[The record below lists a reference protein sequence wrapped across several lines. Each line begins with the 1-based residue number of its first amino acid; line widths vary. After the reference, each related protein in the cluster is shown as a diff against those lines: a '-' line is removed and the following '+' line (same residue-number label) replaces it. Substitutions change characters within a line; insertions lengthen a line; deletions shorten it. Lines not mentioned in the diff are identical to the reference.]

1 MNIALAVMGVTLLAL
16 IMVGFFM
23 IINSQSDYFNI
34 EFLVFY
40 FIIMILLSVVMM
52 KITIFIHLCQF
63 HLYQAQC
70 FVNRRFYKH
79 NNRTSH
85 LANYQFST
93 SLKNIL

>member
-40 FIIMILLSVVMM
+40 FIIMSLLSVVMM
-52 KITIFIHLCQF
+52 KMTLP
-63 HLYQAQC
+63 
-70 FVNRRFYKH
+70 N
-79 NNRTSH
+79 
-85 LANYQFST
+85 
-93 SLKNIL
+93 